1 MHPGC
6 LLACVGVL
14 NTGLDW
20 VIPGLPDPAV
30 LGRLA
35 YASQSYSCLE
45 FDFPC
50 LFVWLSLS

>member
-14 NTGLDW
+14 NTGPDW

-50 LFVWLSLS
+50 LFVWLSSS